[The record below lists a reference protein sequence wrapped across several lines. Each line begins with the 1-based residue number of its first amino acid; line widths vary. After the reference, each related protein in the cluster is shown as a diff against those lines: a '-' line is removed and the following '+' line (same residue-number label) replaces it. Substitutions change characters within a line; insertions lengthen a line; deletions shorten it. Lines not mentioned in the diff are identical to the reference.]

1 MAVSGLRKE
10 YRQTDATAK
19 KERKKKK
26 ADVSGGAHAQEGE
39 EEEAKVKV
47 AVKNLTMGV
56 GAGEVFGLL
65 GHNGAG
71 KTTSMRMII
80 AEEAQVGHMQGLS
93 TNC

>member
-19 KERKKKK
+19 KVRKQKK
-26 ADVSGGAHAQEGE
+26 ADVSGGAHAQQEGE
-39 EEEAKVKV
+39 GEEAKVKV

-80 AEEAQVGHMQGLS
+80 AEEAQVG
-93 TNC
+93 